1 MSTFSKRKKE
11 KQVEH
16 FCDEFVKLQTEEA
29 IGIIRLLGIHLY
41 EEELLDKEIL
51 KEKLN
56 EQYKSAENKK
66 EWKPQ
71 LTPRPT
77 ETLLSEMIEKFSQ
90 MSNKNRKIILHMVE
104 DAASIG
110 GNDE

>member
-16 FCDEFVKLQTEEA
+16 FCNEFVKLRAEEA
-29 IGIIRLLGIHLY
+29 IGVIRLLGIHLY
-41 EEELLDKEIL
+41 EEEFLSKEEL
-51 KEKLN
+51 QEKLN
-56 EQYKSAENKK
+56 EQYKSTENKK